1 MLLTLEND
9 VQTWYG
15 ADPTLFQK
23 MMLQMFWNKLIKD
36 IIKYKVKNSLL
47 LQIDDLNINVYTK
60 NKNGGGHMPNK
71 IKTILELYKA
81 EIDKL
86 GNEHLV
92 KIILY
97 GSYARGD
104 FHQDS
109 DIDIMIL
116 VNDSDDSLSEYE
128 NKIDDLTYD
137 FNCKYGTEIM
147 PIVKNVEEFEYW
159 KNVYMFYKN
168 VDQEGVTIQL
178 EKETGTFEDIAQN
191 KMIQAVDDLESA
203 YILLEADKYRAANNR
218 AYYAVFHAIDAVLS
232 IEPVAFKMHKDVI
245 AYFNKNYV
253 NKEIFSKDMGRK
265 ISKLEIIRHK
275 SDYDDFYIASKA
287 DTVNQ
292 VAIAKEIVQ
301 EII

>member
-23 MMLQMFWNKLIKD
+23 MMLQMFQNKLIKD

-71 IKTILELYKA
+71 IKNILELYKA

-232 IEPVAFKMHKDVI
+232 IEPVAFKKHKDVI

-275 SDYDDFYIASKA
+275 SDYDDFYIAIKA

-301 EII
+301 

>member
-71 IKTILELYKA
+71 IKNILELYKA

-232 IEPVAFKMHKDVI
+232 IEPVAFKKHKDVI

-275 SDYDDFYIASKA
+275 SDYDDFYIAIKA

-301 EII
+301 